1 MYSFNSHVRYS
12 EVGEDGKLTISAA
25 INYLQDC
32 TTFHSESLGLGVE
45 ALKKLNRAWLLTSWQ
60 IIIYDMPK
68 FNDEIIIKTW
78 PTDFKA
84 FTGLRNFEITS
95 PEGITYVQANS
106 LWAYVDTES
115 GRPVKPTEEEI
126 SRYKLEPP
134 LDLGK
139 FERKIMLP
147 ECMDEL
153 EALTIR
159 KYQIDTNGHV
169 NNCEYARMAEEY
181 IPAGRAVRQINIEY
195 RNPSYYGMKLIPK
208 VSIDNN
214 NVYVTLTD
222 EEGKLCSALKFMSK
236 EN

>member
-1 MYSFNSHVRYS
+1 MYSFNSNVRYS

-25 INYLQDC
+25 INYMQDC

-45 ALKKLNRAWLLTSWQ
+45 VLKKLNRAWILTSWQ
-60 IIIYDMPK
+60 IIIHDMPK
-68 FNDEIIIKTW
+68 FNQEIVIKTW

-84 FTGLRNFEITS
+84 FTGLRNFEISS
-95 PEGITYVQANS
+95 PEGVPYVQANS

-139 FERKIMLP
+139 FERKIKLP
-147 ECMDEL
+147 LCMDEL
-153 EALTIR
+153 EPLWIR

-181 IPAGRAVRQINIEY
+181 IPDGRVIKEINIEY
-195 RNPSYYGMKLIPK
+195 RSPSYYGMKLVPK

-222 EEGKLCSALKFMSK
+222 ETGKLCSALKFVS
-236 EN
+236 

>member
-45 ALKKLNRAWLLTSWQ
+45 ALKKLNRAWILTSWQ
-60 IIIYDMPK
+60 IVIHDMPK
-68 FNDEIIIKTW
+68 FNDEIVVKTW

-95 PEGITYVQANS
+95 PEGVSYVQANS
-106 LWAYVDTES
+106 LWAYVDTERR
-115 GRPVKPTEEEI
+115 RPVKPTEEEI

-139 FERKIMLP
+139 FERKIKLP

-153 EALTIR
+153 GAIPIR

-181 IPAGRAVRQINIEY
+181 IPDQRVIKEINIEY

-222 EEGKLCSALKFMSK
+222 ETGKLCSALRFVS
-236 EN
+236 